1 MRISKPV
8 TQIIAALILLSAQT
22 VCAVAGEVTVAVASN
37 FLGTVQKIAK
47 QFQMDTG
54 HTVNLVNGS
63 TGTLFAQIIR
73 GAPYDLFLSADRHR
87 VLLLNDAGKLL
98 DGAHKPY
105 ALGKLVLFARD
116 IDKLSGNIENSLKA
130 DDIRHFSMADSTTA
144 PYGLAAD
151 QVLAALNLSGLIK
164 QKAVIGTNIGQTFN
178 FIATGNA
185 ELGFVALSQANQT
198 DGKWIGISEELY
210 DPIVQEVGLLGRSAD
225 NEVAKEFYD
234 YLTSDTADALII
246 SAGYGVPD

>member
-1 MRISKPV
+1 
-8 TQIIAALILLSAQT
+8 
-22 VCAVAGEVTVAVASN
+22 VAVASN
-37 FLGTVQKIAK
+37 FLHTAQEIAK
-47 QFQMDTG
+47 QFQTDTG
-54 HTVNLVNGS
+54 HSVNLVNGS
-63 TGTLFAQIIR
+63 TGTLFAQISH
-73 GAPYDLFLSADRHR
+73 GAPYDLFLSADQHR

-130 DDIRHFSMADSTTA
+130 DDIRHFAMADATTA

-210 DPIVQEVGLLGRSAD
+210 EPIVQEVGLLGRSAD
-225 NEVAKEFYD
+225 NEAAKEFYD